1 MIDTEN
7 RPYWII
13 DILPEQVPA
22 DSPGRYF
29 TVEKYFLSRLDDII
43 RKFASVL
50 VKLNCYYGL
59 QVCLDGETW
68 AGDFAPEEL
77 ERFLRETNASP
88 NPLFVRVNPS
98 DALFAF
104 SGDEHYLTLYEPD
117 PVLLDLVR
125 QIASSE
131 GLFVWEPRQ
140 TVIFKKT

>member
-1 MIDTEN
+1 MVDTEN
-7 RPYWII
+7 RLYWIV

-68 AGDFAPEEL
+68 TGDFAPEEL
-77 ERFLRETNASP
+77 ERFLMGTNASP
-88 NPLFVRVNPS
+88 YPLYVRVEPS

-117 PVLLDLVR
+117 PGLLELVR
-125 QIASSE
+125 QLAAAE
-131 GLFVWEPRQ
+131 GLFVWRPDQ
-140 TVIFKKT
+140 A